1 MVNLFIPAERRV
13 AEIAALEFAKKMNL
27 EEAEVINR
35 EVMQEAEGTRIEL
48 KGRLPFEL
56 DLNDLVIP
64 PEPKVLSEEEIRE
77 EIKNYPLKIVCGT
90 IGEDEHSVGL
100 REIIDI
106 KHGGIEKFGIE
117 VHYLGTS
124 VPVEKLVDAAVELKA
139 DVILASTII
148 SHDDIH
154 YKNMKR
160 IHELAIEKGIRDN
173 IIIAAGGTQVNPEN
187 AVKQGIDAGF
197 GRNSHGIDVATFIVE
212 KRREMR
218 GEK

>member
-1 MVNLFIPAERRV
+1 MTRD
-13 AEIAALEFAKKMNL
+13 
-27 EEAEVINR
+27 EADVITR
-35 EVMQEAEGTRIEL
+35 EGMQEAEGTRIEL

-124 VPVEKLVDAAVELKA
+124 VPVENLVDAAVELKA